1 MNSNWKK
8 LLMSA
13 VMVSSLAA
21 LAGNPGG
28 KTGAAKWE
36 GREPNPARAEEQ
48 AKNLR
53 MLAVVSIADALALN
67 EADALK
73 LSDKLK
79 AFDERRQP
87 VRQQMREAMQGVKA
101 AADGDQAALAQVD
114 ANIQKVLDGRA
125 QMAALDKELFLLL
138 GKDQT
143 PQNRA
148 KLALALAKLHEAG
161 GKAGKGRRE

>member
-1 MNSNWKK
+1 MMNSNWKK
-8 LLMSA
+8 LLISA
-13 VMVSSLAA
+13 VMVSSLGA

-28 KTGAAKWE
+28 KNGPAKWE
-36 GREPNPARAEEQ
+36 GRNPERAEEV
-48 AKNLR
+48 AKNMR
-53 MLAVVSIADALALN
+53 MFAVVSIAEALSLN

-73 LSDKLK
+73 LSEKLK

-87 VRQQMREAMQGVKA
+87 VRQQMREAMQAVKA
-101 AADGDQAALAQVD
+101 AADGDQAALGQVD

-161 GKAGKGRRE
+161 GKAGKGRRQ